1 MEENNI
7 CKSNAKAI
15 YDSFNNRFLKKY
27 GLDSLLEYFTNE
39 EKIKII
45 NDRTFNQILKPQN
58 GCAYFAIVDTKHN
71 VFDIVYCLGSYVMGN
86 VKDTRD
92 LIDLTKNNYDKTSI
106 VIADITEIA
115 ELKAKSKKNN
125 SSTDMVNHPSHYN
138 YGDIEVIDY
147 INQVTNGYKKGHV
160 AYCIGNVVKYVSRA
174 PFKNGLE
181 DLKKAKWYLDEAIKK
196 YEN

>member
-58 GCAYFAIVDTKHN
+58 G
-71 VFDIVYCLGSYVMGN
+71 
-86 VKDTRD
+86 
-92 LIDLTKNNYDKTSI
+92 
-106 VIADITEIA
+106 
-115 ELKAKSKKNN
+115 
-125 SSTDMVNHPSHYN
+125 
-138 YGDIEVIDY
+138 
-147 INQVTNGYKKGHV
+147 
-160 AYCIGNVVKYVSRA
+160 
-174 PFKNGLE
+174 
-181 DLKKAKWYLDEAIKK
+181 
-196 YEN
+196 